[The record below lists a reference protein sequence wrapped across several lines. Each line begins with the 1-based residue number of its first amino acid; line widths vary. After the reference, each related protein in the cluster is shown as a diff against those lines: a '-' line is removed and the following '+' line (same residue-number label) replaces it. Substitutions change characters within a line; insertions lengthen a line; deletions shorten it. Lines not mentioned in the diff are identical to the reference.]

1 MYKTLIKLVK
11 KLATLTNIDKSY
23 SVFVYATYMRVYIRV
38 RTLICVRV
46 YTRIILIQIIIYN
59 VSVV

>member
-11 KLATLTNIDKSY
+11 KLATLTNMDKSY
-23 SVFVYATYMRVYIRV
+23 SVFVYVTVCIISIRIV
-38 RTLICVRV
+38 
-46 YTRIILIQIIIYN
+46 YN

>member
-23 SVFVYATYMRVYIRV
+23 SVFVYYVT
-38 RTLICVRV
+38 V
-46 YTRIILIQIIIYN
+46 YT
-59 VSVV
+59 V